1 MYNVTLPVIKMSIL
15 SLYARIFPQER
26 FNRILLVLGAFIIA
40 YSLATVF
47 ADIFQCVPISSLWDA
62 TEPTF
67 CMNYPAL
74 IISTGVVN
82 TVTDIIMLSLP
93 MPLLWKLQLS
103 TTKKKLI
110 TSLFLMGGLWV
121 FSMLPARPP
130 MLTKTQCLCRQY
142 SPSFLRQPRW
152 K

>member
-15 SLYARIFPQER
+15 SLYGRIFPQER
-26 FNRILLVLGAFIIA
+26 FNSILLVLGAFVIA

-110 TSLFLMGGLWV
+110 TGLFLMGGLWV
-121 FSMLPARPP
+121 SSELPAR
-130 MLTKTQCLCRQY
+130 L
-142 SPSFLRQPRW
+142 
-152 K
+152 